1 MKPVLVLPSPA
12 FPESNV
18 VVYSKESLIP
28 RRLWKA
34 TLNWVKGFSFGK
46 SVSLKKCFVA

>member
-1 MKPVLVLPSPA
+1 MKPVPVLPSPGFA
-12 FPESNV
+12 ESNV
-18 VVYSKESLIP
+18 FVYSKESLIP

-34 TLNWVKGFSFGK
+34 TLNWVKGFSFRK